1 VFWSDFTYNSS
12 TNISTYADYEQ
23 AYFADGSPSG
33 GRNAIEHGESQ
44 IEPAWDAV
52 GTAVNFN
59 VDAPDGLSAGQ
70 QAAATAT

>member
-1 VFWSDFTYNSS
+1 MFWSEFTYNS
-12 TNISTYADYEQ
+12 DYEQ

-33 GRNAIEHGESQ
+33 DRIALSHGESQ

-70 QAAATAT
+70 QAAATAM